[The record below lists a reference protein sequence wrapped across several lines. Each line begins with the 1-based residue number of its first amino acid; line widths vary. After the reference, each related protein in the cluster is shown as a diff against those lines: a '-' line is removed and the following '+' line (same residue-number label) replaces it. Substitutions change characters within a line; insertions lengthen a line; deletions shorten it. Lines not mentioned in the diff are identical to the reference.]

1 MSKERKNEINRGES
15 ETFAHLR
22 NNNSTLAATAKA
34 STNTHTSKKNGN
46 ESAHSSCEHCCT
58 RHIKNIAKNEE
69 RTKTATTTT
78 NRVL

>member
-15 ETFAHLR
+15 ANVRALEKQQQHFGC
-22 NNNSTLAATAKA
+22 NSE
-34 STNTHTSKKNGN
+34 SQQTHTRAKKNGN